1 MSADLQSLPLEVI
14 AEELLWRKAR
24 SFKDD
29 PLGFVRWAFPW
40 GEPAPLAIETG
51 PDEVQEEFLTPS
63 VTKCECEPVRSTG
76 KRQCSPS
83 ACGESIGHGTG
94 KSAMGAW
101 LAWWIQH
108 AAITRSAQGLSLS
121 RRGT

>member
-1 MSADLQSLPLEVI
+1 MIADLQSLPQEVI

-29 PLGFVRWAFPW
+29 PLGFVRWALPW
-40 GEPAPLAIETG
+40 GEPGPLAIETG

-63 VTKCECEPVRSTG
+63 VTKCEPVRSTG

-83 ACGESIGHGTG
+83 ACANRADMGRGNPPWGHGLRG
-94 KSAMGAW
+94 GFSARG
-101 LAWWIQH
+101 H
-108 AAITRSAQGLSLS
+108 YSVCSGTSLS

>member
-1 MSADLQSLPLEVI
+1 MIADLQSLPQEVI

-29 PLGFVRWAFPW
+29 PLGFVRWALPW
-40 GEPAPLAIETG
+40 GEPGPLAIETG

-63 VTKCECEPVRSTG
+63 VTKCEPVRSTG

-83 ACGESIGHGTG
+83 AC
-94 KSAMGAW
+94 ANRADMGRGNPPWGMACVVDS
-101 LAWWIQH
+101 QH